1 MHEKKKKE
9 LFLQQTR
16 TFLHLH
22 VALQILRPPLRLRNP
37 AIQHLSIPRPE
48 ANFKRLG
55 IHCQS
60 IRQFI
65 TAHTIQHGTIFR
77 ISRLDDFK
85 RRDEFQK
92 CRVQFAVG
100 EMAADTHAASG
111 SVAIVWCASR
121 GARVVEGVVGEVAV
135 GVEGIGVF
143 EMGVVVVGG
152 EGVHVEI
159 GSCGDGGVV
168 PCDGFDRAPG

>member
-9 LFLQQTR
+9 LFLQQSR
-16 TFLHLH
+16 TLLHLH
-22 VALQILRPPLRLRNP
+22 VTLQILRPPLRLRNP
-37 AIQHLSIPRPE
+37 AIQHLAIPRPE

>member
-1 MHEKKKKE
+1 MYKKNNS
-9 LFLQQTR
+9 FSNITR
-16 TFLHLH
+16 TLLHIN
-22 VALQILRPPLRLRNP
+22 VTLQILRPPLRLRNP

-65 TAHTIQHGTIFR
+65 TTHTIQHGTIFR

-100 EMAADTHAASG
+100 EMAADAHATSG

-135 GVEGIGVF
+135 GVEGVGVF

>member
-16 TFLHLH
+16 TLLHIN
-22 VALQILRPPLRLRNP
+22 VALQILRPLLRLRNP

-65 TAHTIQHGTIFR
+65 TTHTIQHGTIFR

-85 RRDEFQK
+85 RRDEF
-92 CRVQFAVG
+92 
-100 EMAADTHAASG
+100 
-111 SVAIVWCASR
+111 
-121 GARVVEGVVGEVAV
+121 
-135 GVEGIGVF
+135 
-143 EMGVVVVGG
+143 
-152 EGVHVEI
+152 
-159 GSCGDGGVV
+159 
-168 PCDGFDRAPG
+168 

>member
-16 TFLHLH
+16 TLLHIN

-37 AIQHLSIPRPE
+37 AIQHLSIPRSE

-65 TAHTIQHGTIFR
+65 ATHTIQHGTIFR

-85 RRDEFQK
+85 RRDEF
-92 CRVQFAVG
+92 
-100 EMAADTHAASG
+100 
-111 SVAIVWCASR
+111 
-121 GARVVEGVVGEVAV
+121 
-135 GVEGIGVF
+135 
-143 EMGVVVVGG
+143 
-152 EGVHVEI
+152 
-159 GSCGDGGVV
+159 
-168 PCDGFDRAPG
+168 

>member
-1 MHEKKKKE
+1 MHEKKKE
-9 LFLQQTR
+9 LFLEQTR
-16 TFLHLH
+16 TLLHLH
-22 VALQILRPPLRLRNP
+22 VTLQILRPPLRLRNP

-65 TAHTIQHGTIFR
+65 TTHTIQHGTIFR

-100 EMAADTHAASG
+100 EMAADAHATAG

>member
-1 MHEKKKKE
+1 MHEKKKKD

-16 TFLHLH
+16 TLLHLH
-22 VALQILRPPLRLRNP
+22 VTLQILRPLLRLRNP

-65 TAHTIQHGTIFR
+65 TTHTIQHGTIFR

-92 CRVQFAVG
+92 RRVQFAVG
-100 EMAADTHAASG
+100 EMAADAHATAR

-135 GVEGIGVF
+135 GVEGVGVF

-168 PCDGFDRAPG
+168 PCDGFD

>member
-16 TFLHLH
+16 TLLHIN
-22 VALQILRPPLRLRNP
+22 VTLQILRPLLRLRNP
-37 AIQHLSIPRPE
+37 AIQHLAIPRPE

-65 TAHTIQHGTIFR
+65 TTHTIQHGTIFR

-100 EMAADTHAASG
+100 EMAADAHAASG

-135 GVEGIGVF
+135 GVEGVGVF

>member
-16 TFLHLH
+16 TLLHLH
-22 VALQILRPPLRLRNP
+22 VTLQILRPPLRLRNP

-65 TAHTIQHGTIFR
+65 TTHTIQHGTIFR

-85 RRDEFQK
+85 RRDEF
-92 CRVQFAVG
+92 
-100 EMAADTHAASG
+100 
-111 SVAIVWCASR
+111 
-121 GARVVEGVVGEVAV
+121 
-135 GVEGIGVF
+135 
-143 EMGVVVVGG
+143 
-152 EGVHVEI
+152 
-159 GSCGDGGVV
+159 
-168 PCDGFDRAPG
+168 